1 METAVDGYL
10 DLTLAT
16 AGTAPSGQ
24 LVQLRLPSE
33 DPVFA
38 GHYPD
43 YPVLPASL
51 VVELCCAVLNTYKA
65 IDPLLDGWRL
75 TTSRITGAI
84 RPGDLVTVHVAERDD
99 GIDLRVHARQS
110 LAAELSFRP
119 STGASAV
126 PRTGDDPAPTAFRP
140 ASGFLPQRY
149 PLMVVDQ
156 VAITPDGQSGRAR
169 KLLSYGDYAFRR
181 FSPERNGRDEPAYPV
196 GGVIEGIE
204 QAAAAVLSQ
213 RWDMADPDH
222 VILVGGLRDL
232 DFHGQAYPG
241 EIIDFATAIT
251 MLTDRMA
258 ILSGTARV
266 DARPLA
272 SIGRISVIRM
282 ERQ

>member
-1 METAVDGYL
+1 MDGYL
-10 DLTLAT
+10 DLTSAT

-24 LVQLRLPSE
+24 SVMLRLPSE

-51 VVELCCAVLNTYKA
+51 VVELCCAVLNTHKA
-65 IDPLLDGWRL
+65 IDPLRDGWRL
-75 TTSRITGAI
+75 TTSRFTGAI
-84 RPGDLVTVHVAERDD
+84 RPGDVVTVHVAGRD
-99 GIDLRVHARQS
+99 GGFDLRVDARQS

-119 STGASAV
+119 SNGVPAA
-126 PRTGDDPAPTAFRP
+126 PRTGDDPAPAPFRP

-181 FSPERNGRDEPAYPV
+181 FSPERNGPDEPAYPV

-232 DFHGQAYPG
+232 DFHGQAHPG

-251 MLTDRMA
+251 MLTDRLA
-258 ILSGTARV
+258 ILSGAARV
-266 DARPLA
+266 DSRLLL
-272 SIGRISVIRM
+272 SIGRIHVLRM
-282 ERQ
+282 ERRS